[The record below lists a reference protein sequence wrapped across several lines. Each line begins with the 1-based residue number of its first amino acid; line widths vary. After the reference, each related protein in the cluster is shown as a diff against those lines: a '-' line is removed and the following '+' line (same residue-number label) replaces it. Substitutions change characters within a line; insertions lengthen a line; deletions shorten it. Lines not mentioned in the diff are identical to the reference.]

1 MNEKQHEIL
10 NAAEKLF
17 EEKGF
22 DGTSV
27 RDIAKAADVNVAM
40 ISYYFGSKEKLLET
54 LFETRL
60 ANFKINEESIFD
72 EKLSAFESLEQLISI
87 YVKTMNQNAGV
98 YKILSVERGIKK
110 RLINSNSFTKIKK
123 YNQDLVIKVIQK
135 GIDSN
140 VFNVAVSPILVHA
153 TMMGTF
159 MNFQMNRSFLQEV
172 LEIESEE
179 AYKQYIEN
187 QLVDHIQRTIK
198 ALLIYED

>member
-27 RDIAKAADVNVAM
+27 RDIAKSADVNVAM

-135 GIDSN
+135 GINSN
-140 VFNVAVSPILVHA
+140 VFNAAVSPILVHA

-187 QLVDHIQRTIK
+187 QLVDHIHRTIK

>member
-27 RDIAKAADVNVAM
+27 RDIAKSADVNVAM

-123 YNQDLVIKVIQK
+123 YNQDLVVKVIQK

-140 VFNVAVSPILVHA
+140 VFNAAVSPILVHA

-172 LEIESEE
+172 LGIESEE

-187 QLVDHIQRTIK
+187 QLVDHIHRTIK

>member
-27 RDIAKAADVNVAM
+27 RDIAKSADVNVAM

-123 YNQDLVIKVIQK
+123 YNQDLVVKVIQK

-140 VFNVAVSPILVHA
+140 VFNAAVSPILVHA

-187 QLVDHIQRTIK
+187 QLVDHIHRTIK